1 LRFLHLSTFESFHTI
16 QECAMIDWST
26 TALVFPG
33 QNAQQV
39 GMGADL
45 VQQYPSAARIFK
57 QADDI
62 LGFPLSK
69 LCFEGP
75 AADLDQTINTQP
87 AVYVSGIATL
97 HALEEAHNGEI
108 TPLAAAGHSL
118 GEFTAL
124 TAVGALPFEAGL
136 KLVRERGR
144 LMAEAGQK
152 SPGAMAALLGASI
165 EDARAVVEQ
174 ASAEVGRPVVVAND
188 NCPGQVVISG
198 DEKALDRALELARE
212 RGAKKSVKLAVSVAA
227 HSPLMAYSAEAFRT
241 ALATAPFDVPR
252 VPIIGNVTA
261 TPLRTRD
268 DILSELAAQLTS
280 SVRWTESVQALR
292 ALGVKTF
299 LELGPKDA
307 LTGMLKRIDR
317 EAVGIPINSAQAV
330 AATTN

>member
-1 LRFLHLSTFESFHTI
+1 
-16 QECAMIDWST
+16 MIEWST
-26 TALVFPG
+26 TAWVFPG

-39 GMGADL
+39 GMGAEL
-45 VQQYPSAARIFK
+45 VQKYPGAARVFN
-57 QADDI
+57 QADET

-75 AADLDQTINTQP
+75 AAELDQTINTQP
-87 AVYVSGIATL
+87 AVYVTGIAIL
-97 HALEEAHNGEI
+97 KALEEAHGGPI
-108 TPLAAAGHSL
+108 KPLAAAGHSL

-144 LMAEAGQK
+144 LMAEAGEK

-165 EDARAVVEQ
+165 EDARAVVDQ
-174 ASAEVGRPVVVAND
+174 ASKETSRPVVVAND

-198 DEKALDRALELARE
+198 DEKALDRALEIAKE
-212 RGAKKSVKLAVSVAA
+212 RGMKKSVKLAVSVAA
-227 HSPLMAYSAEAFRT
+227 HSPLMAHSAEAFRS
-241 ALATAPFDVPR
+241 ALESTPFVEPR
-252 VPIIGNVTA
+252 VTIIGNVNA
-261 TPLRTRD
+261 APLRTRD
-268 DILSELAAQLTS
+268 DILAELAAQLTS

-292 ALGVKTF
+292 KLGAKTF

-317 EAVGIPINSAQAV
+317 EATGMPVNTPDAV
-330 AATTN
+330 AATAS